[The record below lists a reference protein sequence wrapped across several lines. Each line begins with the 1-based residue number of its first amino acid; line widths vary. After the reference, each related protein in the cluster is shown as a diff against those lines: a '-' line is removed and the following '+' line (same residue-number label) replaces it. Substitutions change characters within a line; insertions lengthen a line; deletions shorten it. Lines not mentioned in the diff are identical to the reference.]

1 MLIFDG
7 FRDLQAAY
15 KFAEYV
21 FTEIGGV
28 HVDVFGNQDD
38 LRLDGLTGFTPPTV
52 LISGKNL
59 AVSRFIINRVAKT
72 YGGELALAE

>member
-1 MLIFDG
+1 MLILDG

-28 HVDVFGNQDD
+28 HVDVFGNHDE
-38 LRLDGLTGFTPPTV
+38 LRRTG
-52 LISGKNL
+52 
-59 AVSRFIINRVAKT
+59 
-72 YGGELALAE
+72 